1 MKGKII
7 LTFVFALL
15 ALALIGFI
23 GQMTLT
29 QLIVSIKEESQPNQ
43 KLVVLKEILTDL
55 SDAESSV
62 RTYTITRESENLT
75 PFYESI
81 TTIDNKMTRLYDLV
95 KNREQLVMVDSMER
109 LIEQKYGTLKEL
121 IDIKKDHDTEE
132 LFERVLENI
141 AKLRQKD
148 SIPEPITYSSNRPSE
163 SIYDRIQKVEIPEPE
178 RAEKK
183 PSIFQRIFGK
193 NNDNDDVSTNDPAEE
208 NLADLTD
215 EQADESLT
223 HEDIQD
229 QQFDSVTTKSND
241 KVLLPSNRDLNSRDI
256 GRMITKIGQ
265 ERTQN
270 IKAVK
275 EQELALTIRDNALM
289 QKIQKVADG
298 IEAREKRLSLSR
310 AESAEKATDKAI
322 DLITIT
328 LIAALVFFAVL
339 LFIIFNDISR
349 NQKNKEK
356 LRKAKEKAEKLAKVK
371 EEFLSNMS
379 HEIRT
384 PLNSIIGY
392 TEQLEGTPLLQ
403 EQKKYLSSIHH
414 SGNHLLRI
422 INDILDYAKLE
433 SGKLSLESIGFS
445 VNQTII
451 EVIESFEN
459 QLKKKKLD
467 IYHEVSDDV
476 PEVVIGDPV
485 RFKQILINLIS
496 NAIKFT
502 SKGAIAVKLKAGK
515 ADNGITRLVLAIS
528 DSGIGIPQEK
538 INSIFKDFAQVDSS
552 TTRKYGGTGLGLSI
566 VKKIVEMHDGT
577 ISVESEE
584 GKGTTFFIE
593 LNYKIGSKEDIKEV
607 QKTVPIQYD
616 LLAGK
621 KIMAV
626 DDQEYNLE
634 LINVIF
640 NKWKIN
646 GATFTSAQDAIR
658 AFEREHYDLILMD
671 VQMPEMSGL
680 EATEKIRSI
689 EMNGDKKIPIIA
701 LTAAASKE
709 EADQCLQAGMDGY
722 VLKPFT
728 QIELYT
734 KLIEVLVPDHKAA
747 LEDIHVTPI
756 EDKLN
761 LDDLQ
766 KLSNGDAGFVI
777 NMLKIFIKNFDIDLS
792 NIHEGLHTKNWSTL
806 RLKSHKMI
814 PPCRHLGLMSLVILL
829 KEVEIESQ
837 QGKDLVRVEE
847 LLKRVTTTYN
857 EIKPEIQTQITQLE
871 KTLPKSVA

>member
-43 KLVVLKEILTDL
+43 KLTVLKDILTDL

-95 KNREQLVMVDSMER
+95 KNREQLVMIDSMER

-148 SIPEPITYSSNRPSE
+148 SIPEPIAYRSNRPSE
-163 SIYDRIQKVEIPEPE
+163 SIYDRIQKVEIPKPE
-178 RAEKK
+178 REEKK
-183 PSIFQRIFGK
+183 LSIFQRIFGK
-193 NNDNDDVSTNDPAEE
+193 NHDNDQSSTDDPTEDKPADLAEE
-208 NLADLTD
+208 LSGEDLPHEHIQESQPDSALAKNASKTPILSNNDL
-215 EQADESLT
+215 S
-223 HEDIQD
+223 
-229 QQFDSVTTKSND
+229 
-241 KVLLPSNRDLNSRDI
+241 SRDI

-275 EQELALTIRDNALM
+275 EQELALTVRDNALM
-289 QKIQKVADG
+289 QKIQKVANE
-298 IEAREKRLSLSR
+298 IEAKEKSISLSR
-310 AESAEKATDKAI
+310 AESAEKATDRAI

-445 VNQTII
+445 AGQNID

-459 QLKKKKLD
+459 HFKKKHLE
-467 IYHEVSDDV
+467 IRYEISDSV

-485 RFKQILINLIS
+485 RFKQILINLIGNS
-496 NAIKFT
+496 IKFT
-502 SKGAIAVKLKAGK
+502 SKGAIEVKLEAKETDKDVARLALTV
-515 ADNGITRLVLAIS
+515 ADT
-528 DSGIGIPQEK
+528 GIGIPPAK
-538 INSIFKDFAQVDSS
+538 VNSIFNDFAQVDSS

-584 GKGTTFFIE
+584 GKGTAFLIE
-593 LNYKIGSKEDIKEV
+593 LSYKIGSKEDLKEV
-607 QKTVPIQYD
+607 QKALPIQYD
-616 LLAGK
+616 LLSGK

-640 NKWKIN
+640 NKWKID
-646 GATFTSAQDAIR
+646 GTTFTSAHEAIK
-658 AFEREHYDLILMD
+658 AFESEPYDLILMD

-689 EMNGDKKIPIIA
+689 EKKAGKRIPVIA
-701 LTAAASKE
+701 LTAAASRE
-709 EADQCLQAGMDGY
+709 EADQCLKAGMDGY

-728 QIELYT
+728 QIELYS
-734 KLIEVLVPDHKAA
+734 KLIEMLVPDHRTVLQHATAA
-747 LEDIHVTPI
+747 PI

-777 NMLKIFIKNFDIDLS
+777 NMLKIFLKNFDVDLS
-792 NIHEGLHTKNWSTL
+792 NIYQGLHTRNWYTL

-829 KEVEIESQ
+829 KEIEKESQ
-837 QGKDLVRVEE
+837 DGKDLTKVEE
-847 LLKRVTTTYN
+847 LLQRVSDTYN
-857 EIKPEIQTQITQLE
+857 EVKPEIQTQITRLE
-871 KTLPKSVA
+871 KNLPKSVA